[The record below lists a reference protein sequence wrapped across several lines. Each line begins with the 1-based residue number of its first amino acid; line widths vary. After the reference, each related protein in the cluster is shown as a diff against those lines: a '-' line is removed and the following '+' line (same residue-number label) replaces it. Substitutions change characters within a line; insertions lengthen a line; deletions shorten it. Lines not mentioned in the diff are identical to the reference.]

1 MTPDMVDIW
10 LTHYWNIY
18 KAYNTPLHSRT
29 YYKVRSIVRVAIWVP
44 ITYLTFVGVLV
55 VFG

>member
-1 MTPDMVDIW
+1 MSPDFLAIW
-10 LTHYWNIY
+10 DDSYWNSY
-18 KAYNTPLHSRT
+18 KAYNIPLHTRR

-44 ITYLTFVGVLV
+44 LTYLTFVGVLA